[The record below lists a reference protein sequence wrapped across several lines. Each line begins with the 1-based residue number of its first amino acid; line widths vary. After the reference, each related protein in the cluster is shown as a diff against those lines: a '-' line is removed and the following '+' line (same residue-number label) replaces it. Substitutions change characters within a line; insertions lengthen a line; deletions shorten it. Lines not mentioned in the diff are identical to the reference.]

1 MDTRI
6 GKLTKALN
14 VFGEV
19 NDEFAIRHLLIFLY
33 IASHP
38 GCSPSDIC
46 EHLGISQAAISR
58 AVIFMYSRDRA
69 RHRSP
74 DIVYY
79 EIPKD
84 DMRRKLLYLTPF
96 GHTLLRKSL
105 DAIEKGS

>member
-1 MDTRI
+1 MDQRI
-6 GKLTKALN
+6 GKLTKALA

-19 NDEFAIRHLLIFLY
+19 NDEFAIRHLQIFLY

-38 GCSPSDIC
+38 GCSPSEIC
-46 EHLGISQAAISR
+46 EVHGISQASVSR
-58 AVIFMYSRDRA
+58 AVIFMYSRDRS

-79 EIPKD
+79 DIPKD

-96 GHTLLRKSL
+96 GHSLLRKAL
-105 DAIEKGS
+105 DSIEKG